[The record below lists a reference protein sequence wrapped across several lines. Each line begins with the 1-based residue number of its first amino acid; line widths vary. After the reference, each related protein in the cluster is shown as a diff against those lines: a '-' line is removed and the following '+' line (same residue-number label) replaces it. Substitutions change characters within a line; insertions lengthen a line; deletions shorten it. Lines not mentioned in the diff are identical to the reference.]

1 MMQRVLVVGSGGAGK
16 STFSD
21 ELGTRTGLPVVHL
34 DRHFWKPGWV
44 PTPRDDWRARQ
55 EVFVAADAWIL
66 DGNYSGT
73 LDVRLAR
80 ADTIVLLDMGRFR
93 CLWRVVK
100 RTIRNWG
107 RAVTA
112 PGCPDRF
119 ELEFT
124 RWVWAYPAR
133 SRPRILDA
141 VDHCTREV
149 DFVRLRTPQQ
159 VRQFLH
165 DAARTRP
172 TDADR

>member
-1 MMQRVLVVGSGGAGK
+1 MQRVLVVGSGGAGK
-16 STFSD
+16 TTFSD

-44 PTPRDDWRARQ
+44 ATPIDEWRARQ
-55 EVFVAADAWIL
+55 EVFVAPDAWIL

-80 ADTIVLLDMGRFR
+80 ADTVVLLDMGRFR
-93 CLWRVVK
+93 CLWRVAK

-107 RAVTA
+107 RSVTA

-124 RWVWAYPAR
+124 RWVWGYPRR

-141 VDHCTREV
+141 VDRATLVV

-159 VRQFLH
+159 VRQFLQ
-165 DAARTRP
+165 DATHTGLEDPGR
-172 TDADR
+172 